1 MAAAN
6 ILVNGAR
13 AIESNLITG
22 LGGTAPNYLSIG
34 SGSTTA
40 AAADTSLTNEY
51 TTGTWTGYAR
61 VHVTTPTR
69 TTTTLTNDTLN
80 WSGSFTAG
88 AAQSVFEAA
97 LYDSSTLGGGNLFI
111 HSSFASAVGL
121 ANGDSITC
129 NFSLQLL

>member
-40 AAADTSLTNEY
+40 TATDTSLTTEY

-61 VHVTTPTR
+61 VHVTPSR
-69 TTTTLTNDTLN
+69 STTTLTNDTLN

-88 AAQSVFEAA
+88 ASQSVFEAA

-121 ANGDSITC
+121 ASGDSITC